1 MVFQATI
8 GGAAGAVPPSEL
20 GEAIPVPRAD
30 MSRLVREA
38 LAQDRMRLAFQPI
51 VTAAPR
57 PQVLL
62 HEAFIR
68 ILDARG
74 HVIPATGFVSA
85 VEESPLGRELDC
97 AALRLGFEALR
108 RHPTLHLS
116 LNMSARSVGN
126 PAWRA
131 ILEEGASRVGD
142 RLTLE
147 IGEGSLSLL
156 PDRVIRLIDEMKPKG
171 LRFALDDFGA
181 GAVGLRAL
189 KTFGFDHVKLDRQ
202 LVTGIDASG
211 DHQVVAAALIAVAHQ
226 YGMTVTAVGVETEAE
241 ATRLRRLGA
250 DCLQGYLFGRP
261 RARL

>member
-1 MVFQATI
+1 MVLQTTI
-8 GGAAGAVPPSEL
+8 SGAAVGLLAGGLDDAV
-20 GEAIPVPRAD
+20 PVPRAD

-38 LAQDRMRLAFQPI
+38 LASDRMRLAFQPV

-57 PQVLL
+57 PQILM
-62 HEAFIR
+62 HEGFIR

-74 HVIPATGFVSA
+74 REIPATGFVSA

-97 AALRLGFEALR
+97 AALRLGLDALR
-108 RHPTLHLS
+108 RHPLLRLS

-131 ILEEGASRVGD
+131 ILEDGTGPIGE

-147 IGEGSLSLL
+147 IGEASLSLL
-156 PDRVIRLIDEMKPKG
+156 PDRVIRLMDETKPRG

-181 GAVGLRAL
+181 GEVGLRAL
-189 KTFGFDHVKLDRQ
+189 RAFGFDQVKLDRL
-202 LVTGIDASG
+202 LVAGIDASG

-241 ATRLRRLGA
+241 AARLRRLGV

-261 RARL
+261 RARI

>member
-1 MVFQATI
+1 
-8 GGAAGAVPPSEL
+8 
-20 GEAIPVPRAD
+20 PVPRAD
-30 MSRLVREA
+30 MSRVVREA
-38 LAQDRMRLAFQPI
+38 VAQNRMRLAFQPV

-57 PQVLL
+57 PELL
-62 HEAFIR
+62 MHEGFIR

-74 HVIPATGFVSA
+74 HVIPASGFVSA

-97 AALRLGFEALR
+97 ATLRLGFEALR
-108 RHPTLHLS
+108 RHPLLHLS

-131 ILEEGASRVGD
+131 ILEDGAAQIGP

-147 IGEGSLSLL
+147 FGESSLSLL
-156 PDRVIRLIDEMKPKG
+156 PDRVIRLMDEMTPKG
-171 LRFALDDFGA
+171 LRFALDEFGA

-189 KTFGFDHVKLDRQ
+189 RSFGFHHVKLDRQ
-202 LVTGIDASG
+202 LVAGIDASG

-226 YGMTVTAVGVETEAE
+226 YGMDVAAVGVETEAE
-241 ATRLRRLGA
+241 AARLRRLGA
-250 DCLQGYLFGRP
+250 DYLQGYLFGRP